1 MPLRHPQLPRH
12 HAGPEALSHW
22 RQTMSDDTSDPILPP
37 QHWGAEAL
45 WQQLE
50 PLLPGLSVEVVAR
63 ISSTNTALLERARVN
78 INAVDEA
85 AHELVQVRRSVE
97 SAAFGRRAADVQPC
111 LLVAEHQTGGRG
123 RMGRV
128 WKAAPVASLTFSL
141 ALPMNP
147 PDWSGLSLAVGVALA
162 DALDPG
168 AGTPGGPLRIGLKW
182 PNDLWLMDPGGS
194 RLGRKLG
201 GVLIETVAAGPK
213 RLAVIGIGLNVQPM
227 HASELNTGYGCVQEI
242 DPSLTAPAT
251 LACVALPLVEAL
263 LQFDRGGFAAFADR
277 FSTRDLLRGRAITTT
292 QPDLAEGV
300 ADGVTRSGMLRVL
313 TADGPREVGSGEVSV
328 RLTPADG
335 GGPDSTAEDTAC

>member
-1 MPLRHPQLPRH
+1 
-12 HAGPEALSHW
+12 
-22 RQTMSDDTSDPILPP
+22 MSDPTEDDTPDLALPAASP

-78 INAVDEA
+78 ISAIDEA
-85 AHELVQVRRSVE
+85 AAELVQVRRSVE

-141 ALPMNP
+141 SLPMNP
-147 PDWSGLSLAVGVALA
+147 PDWSGLSLAVGCALA
-162 DALDPG
+162 DALDPRAPGDAG
-168 AGTPGGPLRIGLKW
+168 APRIGLKW
-182 PNDLWLMDPGGS
+182 PNDLWLMEPGSDGA

-201 GVLIETVAAGPK
+201 GVLIETVAAGPR
-213 RLAVIGIGLNVQPM
+213 RLAVIGIGINVQPM
-227 HASELNTGYGCVQEI
+227 HATELNTGYGCVQEI
-242 DPSLTAPAT
+242 DPALSAPAT
-251 LACVALPLVEAL
+251 LARVALPLVQAL
-263 LQFDRGGFAAFADR
+263 IEFNRRGFGAFVDR
-277 FSTRDLLRGRAITTT
+277 FATRDLLRGRAITTT
-292 QPDLAEGV
+292 QADVAEGI
-300 ADGVTRSGMLRVL
+300 ADGVSASGMLRVL
-313 TADGPREVGSGEVSV
+313 TAGGPREVGSGEVSV

-335 GGPDSTAEDTAC
+335 GAPDPQAEDA